1 MRRGVR
7 AWRLGLA
14 LALAL
19 GAASAGGLVVS
30 SAEAAGCPGER
41 ERARRLAARLQEQWP
56 LRSNDAVTA
65 LVEQVGRRVAQASP
79 RLPYPWRFTVVRHRG
94 ANAFSIGEGRI
105 YVHDG
110 TVRLAQSESELAA
123 VIAHEMAHQLRGHFC
138 PTTGGETSTRGP
150 QERQQVGEVYQR
162 INPAREIEADETA
175 LEMLWIAGYD
185 PHAALRMARRVR
197 HQKNGSPGHYLVDR
211 IQVLQSL
218 LAGVPS
224 REVVDSPE
232 FRRVKQE
239 LASEPGR

>member
-1 MRRGVR
+1 
-7 AWRLGLA
+7 
-14 LALAL
+14 
-19 GAASAGGLVVS
+19 VVVGN
-30 SAEAAGCPGER
+30 AEAAGCPGEG
-41 ERARRLAARLQEQWP
+41 ERARRLAASLREQWP
-56 LRSNDAVTA
+56 LRGNDAVTA
-65 LVEQVGRRVAQASP
+65 LVEHVGRRVAKASP
-79 RLPYPWRFTVVRHRG
+79 RLPFPWRITVVRHRA

-110 TVRLAQSESELAA
+110 TVRLAHSESELAA

-138 PTTGGETSTRGP
+138 PSTGPGASTRGL
-150 QERQQVGEVYQR
+150 QRRQQVGDVYQR

-175 LEMLWIAGYD
+175 LEMLRIAGYD

-197 HQKNGSPGHYLVDR
+197 DQKNGSPGHYLVNR
-211 IQVLQSL
+211 IQVLRSL

-232 FRRVKQE
+232 FRRVKQD